1 MEDSKLSLLAT
12 TLLDLL
18 TNFLHWGANTRSSG
32 PGAKGSKTP
41 SLGVWGLPLPSQTP
55 SLGVWGLPLPSQHTG
70 FSPFLSVSDSKRATL
85 TLVIF
90 FTDVGGELRST
101 GKSPFSRS
109 ESGVMGP
116 KEFVSLATTNIACP
130 SFLRDSTTLT
140 PSNFSK
146 ELVERSTQLSI

>member
-1 MEDSKLSLLAT
+1 MDDSKLSLLAT

-41 SLGVWGLPLPSQTP
+41 SLGVWGLPLPSQ
-55 SLGVWGLPLPSQHTG
+55 HKG

-90 FTDVGGELRST
+90 FTDVGGEFRST

-109 ESGVMGP
+109 ESGVIGP

-130 SFLRDSTTLT
+130 SSFLRGSTTPS